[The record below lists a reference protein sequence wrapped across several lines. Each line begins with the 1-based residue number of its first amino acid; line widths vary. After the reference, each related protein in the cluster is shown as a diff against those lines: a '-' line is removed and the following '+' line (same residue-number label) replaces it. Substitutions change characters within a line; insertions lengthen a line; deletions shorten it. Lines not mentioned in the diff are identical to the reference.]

1 MTMRF
6 GSERFLNRKGVK
18 STSVEDMDDTSSSNS
33 GSAHAS
39 TGEDLLT
46 SELSDLGTPPGE
58 PPSEDEIADIAEP
71 ASALALFK
79 VFRHRNYRLFFSGQ
93 LVSLMGTWMQTV
105 AQAWLVYSLTHS
117 TFLLGVTSFCST
129 VTVFFMASLGG
140 VIADRVDRRKMLIV
154 TQSLAML
161 QAALLAF
168 LALTHSVQVW
178 EIIALAFGLGLVNS
192 VDVPTRQAMTLDM
205 VGREDLRHA
214 IALNSMMF
222 NLARVIGPSIAG
234 ALIAVVGEGIC
245 FGFNAL
251 SFAAVL
257 TSLILM
263 RLPPRARRPSRHPL
277 REVIEGYRYSWNSPS
292 IRTAL
297 MLSAVSS
304 MFGAAYLTM
313 LAAFARDVLHGDS
326 TAYGTLMTAVGAGAL
341 VGAFFL
347 ARIRERW
354 MVVAPIIA
362 CVAFGLCLIAF
373 SLTRG
378 LWLSVTLLLP
388 TACALMLLG
397 GTNNTNIQIAAA
409 EEYRGRVISHYTQCF
424 MGMMPWGSLMLGSL
438 ASRIGVA
445 DAIATGGV
453 VVVLVAL
460 LLGFAKRNELPARTV
475 AAE

>member
-1 MTMRF
+1 
-6 GSERFLNRKGVK
+6 
-18 STSVEDMDDTSSSNS
+18 MDNSSNS
-33 GSAHAS
+33 GSADA
-39 TGEDLLT
+39 TTPDDLLT
-46 SELSDLGTPPGE
+46 STPPNVGTPMGE
-58 PPSEDEIADIAEP
+58 PPSERELADLAEP
-71 ASALALFK
+71 SGTQALLR

-117 TFLLGVTSFCST
+117 TFLLGVTSFCSM

-140 VIADRVDRRKMLIV
+140 MIADRVDRRKMLIV

-161 QAALLAF
+161 QAALLAV
-168 LALTHSVQVW
+168 LTLTGTVQVW

-234 ALIAVVGEGIC
+234 ALIAVVGEGVC

-263 RLPPRARRPSRHPL
+263 RLPQRPIRPSGHPL
-277 REVIEGYRYSWNSPS
+277 RQVIEGYRYSWNSPV

-297 MLSAVSS
+297 LLSAVSS

-313 LAAFARDVLHGDS
+313 LAAFARDVLHGTS
-326 TAYGTLMTAVGAGAL
+326 TSYGTLMTAVGAGAL
-341 VGAFFL
+341 FGAFFL
-347 ARIRERW
+347 PRIRERW
-354 MVVAPIIA
+354 MAMAPVIA
-362 CVAFGLCLIAF
+362 CLAFGLSLIAF
-373 SLTRG
+373 SQTHV
-378 LWLSVTLLLP
+378 LWLSIVLLLP
-388 TACALMLLG
+388 TACSLMLLG
-397 GTNNTNIQIAAA
+397 GTNNTNIQIAAD

-424 MGMMPWGSLMLGSL
+424 MGMMPWGSLVLGWV
-438 ASRIGVA
+438 ASHIGVA
-445 DAIATGGV
+445 DAIGLGGV
-453 VVVLVAL
+453 VVLLAGVAV
-460 LLGFAKRNELPARTV
+460 GFAKRNELPARLA

>member
-1 MTMRF
+1 M
-6 GSERFLNRKGVK
+6 
-18 STSVEDMDDTSSSNS
+18 
-33 GSAHAS
+33 
-39 TGEDLLT
+39 
-46 SELSDLGTPPGE
+46 GTPMGE
-58 PPSEDEIADIAEP
+58 PPSETEVADLAHP
-71 ASALALFK
+71 SATQALFR

-117 TFLLGVTSFCST
+117 TFLLGVTSFCSQ

-140 VIADRVDRRKMLIV
+140 MIADRVDRRKMLIV

-161 QAALLAF
+161 QAALLAV
-168 LALTHSVQVW
+168 LTLTGKVQVW

-222 NLARVIGPSIAG
+222 NLARVVGPSIAG
-234 ALIAVVGEGIC
+234 ALIAVVGEGVC
-245 FGFNAL
+245 FSVNAL

-257 TSLILM
+257 TSLLLM
-263 RLPPRARRPSRHPL
+263 RFPQRTIRPARNPF
-277 REVIEGYRYSWNSPS
+277 REVIAGYRYSWNSPV
-292 IRTAL
+292 IRTSL

-313 LAAFARDVLHGDS
+313 LAAFARDVLHGTS
-326 TAYGTLMTAVGAGAL
+326 TSYGTLMTSVGAGAL

-354 MVVAPIIA
+354 MTVAPVIA
-362 CVAFGLCLIAF
+362 AVAFGLSLILFAQ
-373 SLTRG
+373 THI
-378 LWLSVTLLLP
+378 LWVSVALLLP
-388 TACALMLLG
+388 TACSLMLLG
-397 GTNNTNIQIAAA
+397 GTNNTNIQIAAD
-409 EEYRGRVISHYTQCF
+409 EEFRGRVISHYTQCF
-424 MGMMPWGSLMLGSL
+424 MGMMPWGSLVLGSL

-445 DAIATGGV
+445 DAIALGGV
-453 VVVLVAL
+453 VVLIAAAIA
-460 LLGFAKRNELPARTV
+460 GFAMRNELPARAI